1 MASQTLSTAT
11 SGLLFG
17 AALSAAGV
25 ASPSIIISQ
34 LRLENFHMLEVFLTA
49 TAGSALIIHLTKRA
63 SLAPCPP
70 RSPAAWGY
78 FPYDGNIVGCL
89 LLGAGMAL
97 TGSCPGTVLVQVGMG
112 LRSGFTVLAGS
123 LVGGALFV
131 GYAGGFRRATPAAV
145 KGEEKPKLTIPQRCG
160 VAQFPAVV
168 AYQVICLSVVGAAL
182 GYLPD
187 EQGRLLNPL
196 IGGSLMG
203 LAQLAS
209 LLLTTN
215 TLGVSSA
222 YESFG
227 KLFWRA
233 VTPSSSP
240 WPSVSPLVFAAGVA
254 GGSAAFWRLSG
265 TFPAKGVERQLVST
279 YRPCVPNIPPLA
291 AITTFPQKSNSSNPK
306 SNPST
311 ATMRINTVIFAIA
324 ALFAS
329 ASVAETTDPDKSVE
343 DLAKCTTIE
352 RFGPFGN
359 HCGGCRQD
367 WHFVPAISY
376 VACNAEKEC
385 CGGHCCPN
393 MMTIQ
398 EEAN

>member
-63 SLAPCPP
+63 ALAPCPP

-78 FPYDGNIVGCL
+78 FPYDGNIAGCL

-112 LRSGFTVLAGS
+112 LRSGFAVLAGS

-131 GYAGGFRRATPAAV
+131 GYSAGFRRATPAAA
-145 KGEEKPKLTIPQRCG
+145 KGEEKPKLTFAQRCG
-160 VAQFPAVV
+160 VAHFPAVLV
-168 AYQVICLSVVGAAL
+168 YQAICLSVVGAAL
-182 GYLPD
+182 RYLPD
-187 EQGRLLNPL
+187 EQGKLLNPL
-196 IGGSLMG
+196 IGGSLMA

-254 GGSAAFWRLSG
+254 GGSAAFWRQSG
-265 TFPAKGVERQLVST
+265 TFPAKGVEVGD
-279 YRPCVPNIPPLA
+279 A
-291 AITTFPQKSNSSNPK
+291 A
-306 SNPST
+306 
-311 ATMRINTVIFAIA
+311 AVVGGVLMAIGSRVA
-324 ALFAS
+324 GGCTSGHGISGMAGL
-329 ASVAETTDPDKSVE
+329 SVASFVSVV
-343 DLAKCTTIE
+343 AM
-352 RFGPFGN
+352 FG
-359 HCGGCRQD
+359 GGI
-367 WHFVPAISY
+367 A
-376 VACNAEKEC
+376 VAL
-385 CGGHCCPN
+385 GGKFLGF
-393 MMTIQ
+393 
-398 EEAN
+398 